1 MLVVI
6 ICICEKK
13 KKRKENQTTRE
24 IVLIL
29 INYTMQRNAEIQTLF
44 LKILFQ
50 LWPSQIFSF
59 FL

>member
-6 ICICEKK
+6 ICSEKK
-13 KKRKENQTTRE
+13 EKKENQTTCE

-29 INYTMQRNAEIQTLF
+29 VNYTVQRNAEIQTLF

-50 LWPSQIFSF
+50 L
-59 FL
+59 

>member
-13 KKRKENQTTRE
+13 EKKENQTTCE

-29 INYTMQRNAEIQTLF
+29 VNYTVQRNAEIQTLF

-50 LWPSQIFSF
+50 
-59 FL
+59 